1 MEKRMTKRLE
11 NKVAIVTG
19 ANSGI
24 GLATAKLFAAEGAH
38 VYITGRRK
46 EHLEAAAFEIGGNV
60 TAVIADSTKMEDL
73 ERLFAQVKTDHG
85 RVDAIVVNAGGGSV
99 LPLGQITEEQVDDT
113 FGRNVKAVIFTVQK
127 ALPLLSKGSSVVLI
141 GSTTSIEGTEAF
153 SVYSA
158 SKAAVRN
165 LARSWALDLKGKG
178 VRVNVLSRGPTRTP
192 GLVEL
197 VGDDKNAQ
205 QGFLDAL
212 ASTIPL
218 GRVGEPE
225 EIAKAALFLASDDSS
240 FVNGVELFAD
250 GGKAQV

>member
-46 EHLEAAAFEIGGNV
+46 EHLEAAAAEIGANV
-60 TAVIADSTKMEDL
+60 TAVNADSTKMEDL
-73 ERLFAQVKTDHG
+73 DHLFAKIKANHG
-85 RVDAIVVNAGGGSV
+85 RLDALVVNAGGGSV
-99 LPLGQITEEQVDDT
+99 LPLGKITEEQVDDT

-127 ALPLLSKGSSVVLI
+127 ALPLLGKGSSVVLI
-141 GSTTSIEGTEAF
+141 GSTTSVEGVEAF
-153 SVYSA
+153 SVYAA

-165 LARSWALDLKGKG
+165 LARSWALDLKGTG
-178 VRVNVLSRGPTRTP
+178 VRVNVLSPGPTRTP
-192 GLVEL
+192 GLVGL
-197 VGDDKNAQ
+197 VGDDTAVQ
-205 QGFLDAL
+205 QGLLDSF
-212 ASTIPL
+212 ASSIPL